1 MSVRECT
8 SVTPECPVQATT
20 LGYYPNRPLNIVIAV
35 LFGVAAVIA
44 LALGIR
50 KKSWSYTSFL
60 VAGCVLE
67 LAGRWDFTFYHLHP
81 HLEEENEASLGSNAR
96 HAPRF

>member
-44 LALGIR
+44 LVLGIR
-50 KKSWSYTSFL
+50 KKSWSYMSFL

-67 LAGRWDFTFYHLHP
+67 LAGRWNFAFYFLYP
-81 HLEEENEASLGSNAR
+81 LLGERNEASL
-96 HAPRF
+96 